1 MCLKGRP
8 DGELTRAMRLALAC
22 CLILLPICSHAQ
34 SGSQDTYVGN
44 FYWYDPSHDKWVPT
58 EFYAAASAD
67 SPVTRFTRKTR
78 MQVVAA
84 RRGWLAIRPAAGAE
98 ATTIVFMPVGTFRFR
113 LYKDKASS
121 TFDVRTA
128 LAAFERASLFAD
140 DPDILKRRFEK
151 KADEP
156 KESPNAKSSA
166 KLKPWQKYKENWG
179 SVTPAPKKNKHSL
192 LDDIKQPGAADAMPA
207 ADAAPAA
214 DAKP

>member
-1 MCLKGRP
+1 MCIKGRP
-8 DGELTRAMRLALAC
+8 NGELTRAMRLVLAC

-44 FYWYDPSHDKWVPT
+44 FYWHDPSHDKWVPT

-113 LYKDKASS
+113 LYKGKASS
-121 TFDVRTA
+121 TFDERIEYA
-128 LAAFERASLFAD
+128 LEEFE
-140 DPDILKRRFEK
+140 ILAVLVMFREGYQ
-151 KADEP
+151 DERCFVFLYREL
-156 KESPNAKSSA
+156 KIAIPN
-166 KLKPWQKYKENWG
+166 
-179 SVTPAPKKNKHSL
+179 
-192 LDDIKQPGAADAMPA
+192 PGMP
-207 ADAAPAA
+207 
-214 DAKP
+214 